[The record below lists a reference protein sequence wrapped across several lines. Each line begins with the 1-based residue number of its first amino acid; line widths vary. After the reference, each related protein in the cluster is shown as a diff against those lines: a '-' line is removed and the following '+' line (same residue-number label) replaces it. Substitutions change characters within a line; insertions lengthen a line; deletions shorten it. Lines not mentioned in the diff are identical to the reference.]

1 MRVVLDTNVL
11 VSALIKAGKPRELIL
26 KIARKNVQVVLSRGI
41 LEEFIDVT
49 DDPKIRKY
57 IREDDRMAFLKVVG
71 SIASFVE
78 VKSRFK
84 VVGEDPADDVVLRTA
99 HDGGA
104 GYIVS
109 GDRHL
114 LSLKKFRGIKIVTVG
129 QMLGIL

>member
-11 VSALIKAGKPRELIL
+11 VSALIKAGRPRELII

-57 IREDDRMAFLKVVG
+57 IHGDDRMAFLKVIG
-71 SIASFVE
+71 SITSVVE

-99 HDGGA
+99 YNGGA
-104 GYIVS
+104 EYIVS
-109 GDRHL
+109 GDEHL
-114 LSLKKFRGIKIVTVG
+114 LSLKSSGGSR
-129 QMLGIL
+129 